1 MPTPRKRIGYLPSI
15 EIQNIISNISHEN
28 KISQSKV
35 TGLLVEEALSLRG
48 MIVQGTSNNK
58 TNNSIDIN
66 DYSSILKNKNEIS
79 SRNNLKD
86 TISNTSEY
94 TNEEYELLSEYLKFK
109 RFKKFLK
116 LINDENNDINLV

>member
-109 RFKKFLK
+109 RFKKILK